1 MISFKRIIQITI
13 PLIVGGLS
21 TNLVNLTDTIFL
33 SWLGE
38 IELGSAGNGAIFYF
52 IFVYV
57 GMGISSGMQILIAR
71 RNGEKSYAE
80 IGNYLQSGVFMLLIY
95 SVAAAAIIVV
105 SMNTFIPALYKSA
118 AIASGTHEYLSYRV
132 FGLFFTLFAFAMMA
146 FFVGITKTKVLSWAI
161 PIAALLNIV
170 LDYLFIFGMGPIPSL
185 GIKGAAIAS
194 VMSEG
199 AGGSILLIYALK
211 YYRKGE
217 INILIKPE
225 LMKERMTQIL
235 RLSYPLMAQNFI
247 TRSGWF
253 LVFSLVERL
262 GERELA
268 VTHILRSIYGFLML
282 PAFSLADAA
291 NSLVSN
297 ALGEKKVQ
305 EVFPLIMKVGLLGII
320 FSLVCIVLNMRFE
333 KEILS
338 LYTDDESMIQMASG
352 SYLIINVALTVL
364 TVSMILLR
372 SLTGTGLT
380 KLSLIIEIVA
390 VVFYVSYSVS
400 ILNSSLASL
409 EWLWSSEF
417 VYFGIIAS
425 LSFLY
430 LRFGGWKLK
439 AI

>member
-1 MISFKRIIQITI
+1 
-13 PLIVGGLS
+13 
-21 TNLVNLTDTIFL
+21 
-33 SWLGE
+33 
-38 IELGSAGNGAIFYF
+38 
-52 IFVYV
+52 
-57 GMGISSGMQILIAR
+57 
-71 RNGEKSYAE
+71 
-80 IGNYLQSGVFMLLIY
+80 
-95 SVAAAAIIVV
+95 
-105 SMNTFIPALYKSA
+105 
-118 AIASGTHEYLSYRV
+118 
-132 FGLFFTLFAFAMMA
+132 
-146 FFVGITKTKVLSWAI
+146 
-161 PIAALLNIV
+161 
-170 LDYLFIFGMGPIPSL
+170 
-185 GIKGAAIAS
+185 
-194 VMSEG
+194 
-199 AGGSILLIYALK
+199 LK

-247 TRSGWF
+247 TLSGWF
-253 LVFSLVERL
+253 LFFSLIERL

-320 FSLVCIVLNMRFE
+320 FSLVCIVLNMSFE

-352 SYLIINVALTVL
+352 SYLIINVALTAL

-409 EWLWSSEF
+409 KWLWSSEF